1 MCGGSCSLSNSLAAS
16 CALAATWLVPCFCL
30 RQLWPQLAR
39 LLMLMLH
46 FVDATAVP
54 HTYPLYPSSSLT
66 YAFALEYAMRHKI
79 AISTKI
85 DEKRQHRLTHAATEG
100 SEGGGE
106 GGERKT
112 GRERDRSARRER
124 DELSHHI
131 QHELPANHV
140 IN

>member
-1 MCGGSCSLSNSLAAS
+1 
-16 CALAATWLVPCFCL
+16 
-30 RQLWPQLAR
+30 
-39 LLMLMLH
+39 MLH
-46 FVDATAVP
+46 FVDSAAVP
-54 HTYPLYPSSSLT
+54 YPILFPQRSPSLT

-85 DEKRQHRLTHAATEG
+85 DEKRQHQLTHAARDGAEG
-100 SEGGGE
+100 EGG
-106 GGERKT
+106 GGERKMEN
-112 GRERDRSARRER
+112 GRDRSTRRER